1 MQSSMQPNLDEI
13 AQALRDVGVP
23 PSLSAAESHL
33 LVQMWRL
40 LADGRPLSPAQVE
53 QLASKLDLAPDVAVS
68 TVKQMSERDDA
79 GNIRGFL
86 GLSLNDHLHRFQ
98 VNGQTLSTWCAWDSL
113 FLPPALKRTAHVES
127 PCPATK
133 KVIRV
138 TITPDEVE
146 HYEPATAV
154 LSMVKPKT
162 TEKGLQSA
170 EETWMTFCHFVHYFS
185 SREVVSAWF
194 AGKDVDPIVLSIEEG
209 YRLGRLAFNEIID
222 RND

>member
-1 MQSSMQPNLDEI
+1 MEKPNLDEI
-13 AQALRDVGVP
+13 AQALRDAGVP

-40 LADGRPLSPAQVE
+40 LADGRPVSPAQVK

-68 TVKQMSERDDA
+68 TVTQMSERDDE

-98 VNGQTLSTWCAWDSL
+98 VNGRTLSTWCAWDSL
-113 FLPPALKRTAHVES
+113 FLPPAIKRMAHVES
-127 PCPATK
+127 PCPATGK
-133 KVIRV
+133 LIRV
-138 TITPDEVE
+138 RITPDKVE
-146 HYEPATAV
+146 HYDPETAV

-170 EETWMTFCHFVHYFS
+170 EQTWMTFCHFVHYFS
-185 SREVVSAWF
+185 SPEVVSAWF
-194 AGKDVDPIVLSIEEG
+194 SGKDVDFTILSIEEG
-209 YRLGRLAFNEIID
+209 YRLGRLAFKEII
-222 RND
+222 NGNE